1 MQFTEVFFAH
11 WRWNAIRNGVL
22 KTVQKSGMQVQT
34 WKEIGMGTKHDRE
47 GVIMFEKFMMAT
59 NALIAS
65 GVWVTLIYIVSS
77 K

>member
-1 MQFTEVFFAH
+1 MAEALEGKFE
-11 WRWNAIRNGVL
+11 
-22 KTVQKSGMQVQT
+22 K
-34 WKEIGMGTKHDRE
+34 

-65 GVWVTLIYIVSS
+65 GVWITLIYIVSS

>member
-1 MQFTEVFFAH
+1 
-11 WRWNAIRNGVL
+11 
-22 KTVQKSGMQVQT
+22 
-34 WKEIGMGTKHDRE
+34 MGTKHDRE
-47 GVIMFEKFMMAT
+47 GVIMFEKFMMVT